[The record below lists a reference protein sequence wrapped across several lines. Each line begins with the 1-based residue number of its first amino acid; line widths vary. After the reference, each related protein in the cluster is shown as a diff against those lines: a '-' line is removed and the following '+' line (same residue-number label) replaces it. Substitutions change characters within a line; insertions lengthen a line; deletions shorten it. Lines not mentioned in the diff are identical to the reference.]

1 MTLAL
6 LCGNNSL
13 FGGYSGHVGKGGN
26 NAVLTYYMMAGEGLG
41 GWGGMYGWTP
51 STAISLWRW
60 SLWRREAWSQAQMTF
75 LCIFRPNKY
84 L

>member
-41 GWGGMYGWTP
+41 GWGGMYGGCMDG
-51 STAISLWRW
+51 L
-60 SLWRREAWSQAQMTF
+60 LQLQF
-75 LCIFRPNKY
+75 LCGGGLFGGGKRGHKHK
-84 L
+84 